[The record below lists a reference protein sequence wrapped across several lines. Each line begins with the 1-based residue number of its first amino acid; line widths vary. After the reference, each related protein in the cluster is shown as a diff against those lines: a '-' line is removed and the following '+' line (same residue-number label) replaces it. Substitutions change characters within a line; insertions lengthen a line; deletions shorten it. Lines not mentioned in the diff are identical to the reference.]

1 MIISTV
7 ALLILLLAPFDRS
20 RVAETYIPVS
30 VVQNQPYEA
39 VMVDDTSYQETPV
52 PDLLDS
58 SPRYLIDESPVPI
71 HTTLTTVLPWSPKS
85 GVQFPFSREMFIP
98 EMRLTVFFPPDQ
110 GVPDGVDFYI
120 FTSTGERKF
129 YTGRVSIQD
138 AAVSITFRF
147 TNSGADPSLDD
158 LWFAVIP
165 NYGEAVIQDSSLGK
179 DLAPGGEPLTE
190 TAPVENP
197 DNYDGLYRS
206 SVVTVTLE
214 SVPAS
219 I

>member
-1 MIISTV
+1 MV
-7 ALLILLLAPFDRS
+7 ALLLFLFTPLGRS
-20 RVAETYIPVS
+20 KVAETYIPVS
-30 VVQNQPYEA
+30 VVQKQPYEA
-39 VMVDDTSYQETPV
+39 VMVDDTGYQETPA
-52 PDLLDS
+52 PDLLGS

-110 GVPDGVDFYI
+110 GVPDEVDFYI
-120 FTSTGERKF
+120 FTSKGERKF
-129 YTGRVSIQD
+129 YTGRISIKD

-147 TNSGADPSLDD
+147 TNSGAEPSLDD
-158 LWFAVIP
+158 LWLAVIP
-165 NYGEAVIQDSSLGK
+165 NYGDALIEDSSLGK

-190 TAPVENP
+190 ANPVEDP
-197 DNYDGLYRS
+197 DEYDGLYRS